1 MAKIKKEVEMTLPQL
16 IGWGFKNNI
25 KNRKFISNSKDYTSV
40 ILDSSGDIE
49 FSNDFSSEDTFT
61 VEVDEEV
68 TEEKEI
74 DKLVEVYRE
83 MGRDVLFTMLHN
95 ETSINEAKDESEVY
109 KTVPVAFYV
118 LNDNLN
124 MTLIW
129 KDGELV

>member
-40 ILDSSGDIE
+40 IFDSSGDIE
-49 FSNDFSSEDTFT
+49 FSNYFSSEDTFT
-61 VEVDEEV
+61 VEVDEEI

>member
-40 ILDSSGDIE
+40 IFDSSGDIE
-49 FSNDFSSEDTFT
+49 FSNYFSSEDTFT

>member
-25 KNRKFISNSKDYTSV
+25 KNRKFMSNSKDYTSV
-40 ILDSSGDIE
+40 IFDSAGDIE
-49 FSNDFSSEDTFT
+49 FNSYFSSEDTFT
-61 VEVDEEV
+61 VEVDEEI